1 MEQLT
6 VVTSTRL
13 LGVHC
18 SSTWLWSC
26 PPAAQLP
33 PASAWDWV
41 EKWLGLAPP
50 MAVDDPVA
58 AAAAAVPAAAAAA
71 AVGAHGQWV
80 LHPVDWRRTDA
91 TAPPG

>member
-1 MEQLT
+1 M
-6 VVTSTRL
+6 V
-13 LGVHC
+13 
-18 SSTWLWSC
+18 
-26 PPAAQLP
+26 
-33 PASAWDWV
+33 
-41 EKWLGLAPP
+41 
-50 MAVDDPVA
+50 VDDPVA